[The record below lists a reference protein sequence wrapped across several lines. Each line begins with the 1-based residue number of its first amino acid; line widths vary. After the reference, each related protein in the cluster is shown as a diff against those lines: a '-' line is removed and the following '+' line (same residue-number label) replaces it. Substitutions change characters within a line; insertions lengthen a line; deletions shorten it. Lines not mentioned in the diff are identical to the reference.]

1 MANIPQV
8 SQDSTFSV
16 GAGVGAYDSEQGLAV
31 GFSGRI
37 NNNIVTKVSV
47 SATTQS
53 EFVMGAGVGFEW

>member
-1 MANIPQV
+1 MNNDP
-8 SQDSTFSV
+8 
-16 GAGVGAYDSEQGLAV
+16 EQGLAV